1 MKCCPV
7 FWRPRLLPLLLALLL
22 VAPQGRFLARPE
34 GAVWAGVRPHVGVRD
49 EVLLQNVAVVEAALA
64 DVALVAPIAVQR
76 CLRRCPSL
84 GRVVLVGV
92 VVE

>member
-1 MKCCPV
+1 MPSAAAV
-7 FWRPRLLPLLLALLL
+7 AWVVAGATMRL
-22 VAPQGRFLARPE
+22 E
-34 GAVWAGVRPHVGVRD
+34 
-49 EVLLQNVAVVEAALA
+49 NVAVVEAALA